1 MKLVHYVW
9 VSLNQLRINY
19 KLELLIYFDI
29 RFHKQCIIYNEIVKN
44 EVKNKI
50 TLL

>member
-1 MKLVHYVW
+1 MLCM
-9 VSLNQLRINY
+9 SFINQLRINY